1 LLFFA
6 SIPAFDLK
14 FFGRL
19 FLWCFWKSSI
29 SLNTMR
35 QASFGLRI
43 KSLFLHF
50 SAYSYCHFLFA
61 LRFSRS
67 SSCLAS
73 LNLFVFSSEGHL
85 RQFLKALFLFPI
97 RSIRRFS
104 DSENQSGLF
113 LVSLSAS
120 SVAVSTTYS
129 SYLLSKS
136 FVERRF
142 VSSGLRSSRKLLIL
156 ILKFSNSLFLRMV
169 LSNFFWRVCT
179 GVLSFF

>member
-1 LLFFA
+1 MRIVALSLSFFA

-19 FLWCFWKSSI
+19 FPWCFWKPSI

-120 SVAVSTTYS
+120 SVAVFYNVFFE
-129 SYLLSKS
+129 
-136 FVERRF
+136 FVEL
-142 VSSGLRSSRKLLIL
+142 V
-156 ILKFSNSLFLRMV
+156 
-169 LSNFFWRVCT
+169 VCREE
-179 GVLSFF
+179 VYVVRLEIIEKVADSFFEVF

>member
-1 LLFFA
+1 MILFKLFFVR
-6 SIPAFDLK
+6 F
-14 FFGRL
+14 
-19 FLWCFWKSSI
+19 
-29 SLNTMR
+29 
-35 QASFGLRI
+35 QASQPQSNVLSGPAI
-43 KSLFLHF
+43 YISPFLHF
-50 SAYSYCHFLFA
+50 SAYLYCHFLFA

-120 SVAVSTTYS
+120 LVAVSTTYS
-129 SYLLSKS
+129 SNLLSKS

-142 VSSGLRSSRKLLIL
+142 MSSGLRSSRKLLIL
-156 ILKFSNSLFLRMV
+156 FLKFSNSLFLRMV
-169 LSNFFWRVCT
+169 LSIFFLEGLYWRF
-179 GVLSFF
+179 VLFLKF

>member
-1 LLFFA
+1 MSFFA

-19 FLWCFWKSSI
+19 FLWCFWKPSI

-97 RSIRRFS
+97 RSIRRF
-104 DSENQSGLF
+104 GLF

-120 SVAVSTTYS
+120 SVAVFYNVFFE
-129 SYLLSKS
+129 
-136 FVERRF
+136 FVEL
-142 VSSGLRSSRKLLIL
+142 V
-156 ILKFSNSLFLRMV
+156 
-169 LSNFFWRVCT
+169 VCREE
-179 GVLSFF
+179 VYVVRLEIIEKVADSFFEVF